1 MPIGST
7 STKVRLAFQL
17 RFTNDILSE
26 TKIGENVTLAHT
38 YAALLQAGEVASQSN
53 DTADM
58 DAAITS
64 LGMTKCAA
72 EDQRF
77 LEFNDA
83 HEIIQGDER
92 VGVQY
97 RWYDTSKAFSVRP
110 DKNVYLIRH
119 TKAGAIIEET
129 EIRFLDRT

>member
-1 MPIGST
+1 M
-7 STKVRLAFQL
+7 RLAFHQT
-17 RFTNDILSE
+17 FTNDILSE
-26 TKIGENVTLAHT
+26 TDLGNNVTLAHI
-38 YAALLQAGEVASQSN
+38 YASLLEAGEVASQSN
-53 DTADM
+53 NTADM

-97 RWYDTSKAFSVRP
+97 RWYDTSKAFSIRP

-119 TKAGAIIEET
+119 TKAGAIIAET